1 MSEECQRC
9 KEVGEDRRTLW
20 MACFYEMMELNIPFK
35 KETITEEV
43 VTDFVNQKKH
53 FYTLRVCKDC
63 RADWM
68 RTIQYWWNTIP
79 PKTESCGSGIFV
91 RDFGS
96 NKEITLEEYRAKYG
110 NDAEPVRVIKD
121 DEC

>member
-1 MSEECQRC
+1 MTEQCQRC
-9 KEVGEDRRTLW
+9 KEEGEDRRTLW
-20 MACFYEMMELNIPFK
+20 MACFYDMDELEIPFTH
-35 KETITEEV
+35 ENLRYE
-43 VTDFVNQKKH
+43 DNRLHPMF
-53 FYTLRVCKDC
+53 TLRVCKNC

-68 RTIQYWWNTIP
+68 RIIQYWWNTIT

-110 NDAEPVRVIKD
+110 NDAEPVRFIKD
-121 DEC
+121 GEC